1 MEATLAQEREAVAKW
16 RGIAREQATRCANE
30 TARADALAAELVQAR
45 GGAGRGGRGG
55 GGGGGGG
62 SEEISLDA
70 ETCAQLRAQVRALQQ
85 EVAVMRKAEEERE
98 RINAVLSVMQEEGW
112 Q

>member
-1 MEATLAQEREAVAKW
+1 MAGNR
-16 RGIAREQATRCANE
+16 
-30 TARADALAAELVQAR
+30 ARAGHALRQRDRAR
-45 GGAGRGGRGG
+45 RRARRRARAGARRCGRGR
-55 GGGGGGG
+55 G

>member
-45 GGAGRGGRGG
+45 GGAGAAGAAE
-55 GGGGGGG
+55 GGGG
-62 SEEISLDA
+62 SEVISLDA